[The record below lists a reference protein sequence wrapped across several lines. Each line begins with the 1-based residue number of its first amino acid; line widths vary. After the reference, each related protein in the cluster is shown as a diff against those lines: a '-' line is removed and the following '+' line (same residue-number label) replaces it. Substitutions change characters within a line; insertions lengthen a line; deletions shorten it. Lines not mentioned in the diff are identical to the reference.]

1 MPPIQNLKSKIQNLK
16 GRSINLHSKNN
27 FLVGVISD
35 THGHLHPAVV
45 KAFKNVDLIVH
56 AGDIGKCEILE
67 TLQKIAPVLAVRG
80 NMDGIE
86 TTAI

>member
-56 AGDIGKCEILE
+56 AGEDRPGGCRSWKYGR
-67 TLQKIAPVLAVRG
+67 KG
-80 NMDGIE
+80 MDPFTPLDGSG
-86 TTAI
+86 